1 MAKEEEKI
9 EILLIEDNPG
19 DVRLIREGLKGSTIV
34 GHISVVEDGEAAMEF
49 LYRKGRFAEA
59 PVPDIILLDLNL
71 PKKDGR
77 EVLAEIKQ
85 NDELKRIPV
94 VVLTSSQAEQDI
106 TMTYELHANCYLTKP
121 LDLSEFNTMIHSFE
135 QFWLAR
141 VVFPRVSA

>member
-19 DVRLIREGLKGSTIV
+19 DVRMIKEGLKDSRIINR
-34 GHISVVEDGEAAMEF
+34 ISVVEDGEAAMEF
-49 LYRKGRFAEA
+49 LFRKGRFMEA
-59 PVPDIILLDLNL
+59 PIPDIILLDLNL

-77 EVLAEIKQ
+77 EVLAEIKR
-85 NDELKRIPV
+85 NESLKRIPV
-94 VVLTSSQAEQDI
+94 VVLTSSRAEQDI

-121 LDLSEFNTMIHSFE
+121 LDLSEFTAMIQSFE

-141 VVFPRVSA
+141 VVFPRVPA